1 MGSAAAEILNRDRYA
16 TQRQDQRRAFALGTN
31 ESIEGTLGA
40 RRALAGDLL
49 GRSAGAYESSGN
61 MALNASNALA
71 AQNPYVLAMG
81 GLGSG
86 AGMIQSGSDLA
97 ANTASFNTNMQAS
110 IYNSYLNN
118 QAAMKSAR
126 MQAGAANNSAT
137 MGMIGTGVGAAAG
150 LAVVGIAI

>member
-1 MGSAAAEILNRDRYA
+1 MGAN
-16 TQRQDQRRAFALGTN
+16 QN
-31 ESIEGTLGA
+31 IEATLGA
-40 RRALAGDLL
+40 RRAMSADMLGSSANIYNTGGNMRLAGDQAA
-49 GRSAGAYESSGN
+49 AGMMEASGN
-61 MALNASNALA
+61 MGLNTATNFLN
-71 AQNPYVLAMG
+71 QNPYTRAMG
-81 GLGSG
+81 GLGAG